1 MVIAL
6 TRDGQFKVEAITDEF
21 VTLDT
26 DRTNMM
32 DKLNAVV
39 EGEMDDGYKV
49 MDDNVNRSEKKKAA
63 NDDERNENK
72 DAFEK
77 KGTKRQSSGRSDRRS
92 NGGAPKKRKISLSKK
107 K

>member
-39 EGEMDDGYKV
+39 EGELDDGYKV
-49 MDDNVNRSEKKKAA
+49 VDDNVNRSEKKKAA
-63 NDDERNENK
+63 NEDEGNEEK
-72 DAFEK
+72 HGDK
-77 KGTKRQSSGRSDRRS
+77 KGTKRQSSARSDRKS
-92 NGGAPKKRKISLSKK
+92 NGSAPKKRKISVSKK